1 MMQRSDS
8 VESYFRPAGHV
19 ANVVAVPDCD
29 RGQFND
35 PNKPLIEGW
44 LDGVDRKD
52 KYDLSWTMVEQRG
65 ALKKKMRV
73 KGLNEAREFGVWGH
87 VALVKS
93 ELLAGK
99 YKRPMYRRP
108 WVHGCL
114 HCGRLIAT
122 GWSVMVGDPG
132 NKRNHPT
139 KGSWQSSKV
148 LDHLRVCQHLPEE
161 FAYKLLKRDAGTKM
175 VKEEKGL
182 RIAATTSMPLKMGGG
197 EVVFSSTLLPSAEI
211 AARVAIARCIM
222 YSSTRLPDTT
232 VECPYEREKLR
243 LVYKAGHEAALN
255 GRKDNEYPF
264 LHAKNVGD
272 YITSE
277 CNVMYAYGQHYG
289 NLLAERAQGNPHSQV
304 QSDIVTLADRMPR
317 QSIGHYSVCPR
328 TEKEMVVCTGFSQ
341 VLDKTNAVCAKD
353 MEAQSQTFFKR
364 KQLHVAHS
372 IVTDVAAYGLG
383 TTLEAGYNGDYS
395 ISRDKCMMHQTGKL
409 ATFGMGTYVYKD
421 GHGRDA
427 FPCLQLKA
435 FNEDF
440 ANLEKMYRTKQ
451 NSRDLS
457 KAAELHGG
465 CPKLRFRSNFNTTRA
480 AGSMHQHTVAL
491 RLKKVIGYFEL
502 ENPERVTH
510 NFVGDRWIELA
521 EIQAIESVSGG
532 LTMKCQV
539 CHLTLYINIS
549 FHRRL
554 TTFACT
560 QCHRKNKKQL
570 PAIGIAGSTKPSE
583 S

>member
-1 MMQRSDS
+1 MFDDDSEPLSFPFEVIATTTASANAAALAAHKLALTPKPRHPKDLSSPSSEERASSNDEWVPSVDESRVPEEDEVCGDTDAYDPENSPASPLIAISARRTRKANPETCPKGKIVTLARVMMQRSDS

-87 VALVKS
+87 VALVKA
-93 ELLAGK
+93 ELLDGK

-175 VKEEKGL
+175 VKEEKGI

-255 GRKDNEYPF
+255 DRKDNEYPF
-264 LHAKNVGD
+264 LHANNVGD

-341 VLDKTNAVCAKD
+341 VLDKTNAVC
-353 MEAQSQTFFKR
+353 ERHGS
-364 KQLHVAHS
+364 S
-372 IVTDVAAYGLG
+372 GTDV
-383 TTLEAGYNGDYS
+383 
-395 ISRDKCMMHQTGKL
+395 
-409 ATFGMGTYVYKD
+409 
-421 GHGRDA
+421 
-427 FPCLQLKA
+427 LQPETIA
-435 FNEDF
+435 CS
-440 ANLEKMYRTKQ
+440 A
-451 NSRDLS
+451 
-457 KAAELHGG
+457 
-465 CPKLRFRSNFNTTRA
+465 
-480 AGSMHQHTVAL
+480 QH
-491 RLKKVIGYFEL
+491 R
-502 ENPERVTH
+502 H
-510 NFVGDRWIELA
+510 
-521 EIQAIESVSGG
+521 
-532 LTMKCQV
+532 
-539 CHLTLYINIS
+539 
-549 FHRRL
+549 
-554 TTFACT
+554 
-560 QCHRKNKKQL
+560 
-570 PAIGIAGSTKPSE
+570 
-583 S
+583 